1 MYVYSYFA
9 GWCNGSTSRSE
20 REAAGS
26 NPDPA
31 TKTDWPPLFDVAKG
45 GGEVNK
51 KCRCFFKRFAA
62 LLAALMLCAS
72 LSFPCFASNNASTKK
87 WVVAAESQMTNEQGT
102 LSRYL
107 KLTPYVGGNIYAATF
122 GSSGSPSKSVPSS
135 SDSNTISQFYW
146 VNPYNYPDWWRSSI
160 PLGNYS
166 YVQFDKVRVLS
177 CFLDGVSSS
186 NLSDVSFVPL
196 NTAYSL
202 DFSSDYQVSVD
213 HNQPFSLSSA
223 SAFYPVCATF
233 YYTNVGSSSSVGT
246 TAVNA
251 SIFSVP
257 LSSSS
262 PSVFNLS
269 LGTQVVPTTVPFV
282 SSSVPLPFSGIYWA
296 PIPAF
301 SNISSDSLVWA
312 VLPRNYV
319 YDSHSFDLRVSAEIS
334 FWIDAN
340 KLPAG
345 LKVGDEFPADTDAF
359 DNLRDELIKQF
370 PEASENIENGKDTI
384 QGWNDTVTV
393 DTDVA
398 STSISALNALFQNLG
413 GFLFIV
419 SLMVFGAV
427 VLRMLIRKAVDG

>member
-1 MYVYSYFA
+1 MKKKQR
-9 GWCNGSTSRSE
+9 C
-20 REAAGS
+20 
-26 NPDPA
+26 
-31 TKTDWPPLFDVAKG
+31 L
-45 GGEVNK
+45 VN
-51 KCRCFFKRFAA
+51 RFASLVA
-62 LLAALMLCAS
+62 VLMFCVSLCV
-72 LSFPCFASNNASTKK
+72 PCFASNNASSKK

-102 LSRYL
+102 MSRYL

-122 GSSGSPSKSVPSS
+122 GTSGSPSNSVPSS
-135 SDSNTISQFYW
+135 SDLSTTSQFYW

-166 YVQFDKVRVLS
+166 YVEFDKVRVLS
-177 CFLDGVSSS
+177 YYLDGTPSTNPSH
-186 NLSDVSFVPL
+186 VSFVPL

-202 DFSSDYQVSVD
+202 DFSSDYQVSVGQK
-213 HNQPFSLSSA
+213 QPFSLSSA
-223 SAFYPVCATF
+223 SAFYPISATF
-233 YYTNVGSSSSVGT
+233 YYTNVGSSSSSGT
-246 TAVNA
+246 AAVNA

-269 LGTQVVPTTVPFV
+269 LGTQVVPTTVPFA
-282 SSSVPLPFSGIYWA
+282 SSSVPLPFSGIYWGT
-296 PIPAF
+296 IPAF

-319 YDSHSFDLRVSAEIS
+319 YDPHNFDLRVSAEIS

-345 LKVGDEFPADTDAF
+345 LQVGDEFPADTDAF
-359 DNLRDELIKQF
+359 DKLRDDLIKQF
-370 PEASENIENGKDTI
+370 PEAGENIENGKATI
-384 QGWNDTVTV
+384 QGWNDTETV

-398 STSISALNALFQNLG
+398 STSMSALNAMFQNLG

>member
-1 MYVYSYFA
+1 M
-9 GWCNGSTSRSE
+9 
-20 REAAGS
+20 
-26 NPDPA
+26 
-31 TKTDWPPLFDVAKG
+31 
-45 GGEVNK
+45 K
-51 KCRCFFKRFAA
+51 KKHRCLFKRFAA
-62 LLAALMLCAS
+62 LVAALIVCLSLCV
-72 LSFPCFASNNASTKK
+72 PCFASNNASSKK

-102 LSRYL
+102 MSRYL

-122 GSSGSPSKSVPSS
+122 GTSGSPSNSVPSS
-135 SDSNTISQFYW
+135 SDLSTISQFYW

-166 YVQFDKVRVLS
+166 YVEFDKVRVLS
-177 CFLDGVSSS
+177 YYLDGNPST
-186 NLSDVSFVPL
+186 NLSHVSFVPL

-213 HNQPFSLSSA
+213 KKQPFSLSSV
-223 SAFYPVCATF
+223 SAFYPISATF
-233 YYTNVGSSSSVGT
+233 YYTNVGSSSSSGT
-246 TAVNA
+246 ASVNA

-269 LGTQVVPTTVPFV
+269 LGTQVVPTTVPFA
-282 SSSVPLPFSGIYWA
+282 SSSVPLPFSGIYWGT
-296 PIPAF
+296 IPAF

-312 VLPRNYV
+312 VLPRDYV
-319 YDSHSFDLRVSAEIS
+319 YDLHNFDLRVSAEIS

-359 DNLRDELIKQF
+359 DKLRDDLIKQF
-370 PEASENIENGKDTI
+370 PEASDNIANGKDTI
-384 QGWNDTVTV
+384 QGWNDTETV
-393 DTDVA
+393 DTDAA
-398 STSISALNALFQNLG
+398 STSMSVLNALFQNLG
-413 GFLFIV
+413 GFLFII

>member
-1 MYVYSYFA
+1 M
-9 GWCNGSTSRSE
+9 
-20 REAAGS
+20 
-26 NPDPA
+26 
-31 TKTDWPPLFDVAKG
+31 
-45 GGEVNK
+45 K
-51 KCRCFFKRFAA
+51 KKYRCFIKRFAA
-62 LLAALMLCAS
+62 LVAALMLCAS
-72 LSFPCFASNNASTKK
+72 LSVPCFASNNAASKK
-87 WVVAAESQMTNEQGT
+87 WVVADESQMTNEQGT

-122 GSSGSPSKSVPSS
+122 GSSGSPSNSVPSS
-135 SDSNTISQFYW
+135 SDPNTISQFYW

-177 CFLDGVSSS
+177 FFLDGVSSS
-186 NLSDVSFVPL
+186 NPSDVSFVPL

-213 HNQPFSLSSA
+213 RNQPFSLSSA
-223 SAFYPVCATF
+223 SAFYPISATF
-233 YYTNVGSSSSVGT
+233 YYTNVGSSPSVGT
-246 TAVNA
+246 AAVNA

-269 LGTQVVPTTVPFV
+269 LGTQVVPTTVPFA
-282 SSSVPLPFSGIYWA
+282 SSSVPLPFSGIYWGT
-296 PIPAF
+296 IPAF
-301 SNISSDSLVWA
+301 ANISSDSLVWA

-345 LKVGDEFPADTDAF
+345 LEVGDEFPADTDAF
-359 DNLRDELIKQF
+359 DNLRDDLIKQF
-370 PEASENIENGKDTI
+370 PEASEYIENGKDTI
-384 QGWNDTVTV
+384 KGWNDTETV
-393 DTDVA
+393 DPDVA
-398 STSISALNALFQNLG
+398 ATSISVLNALFQNLG

-419 SLMVFGAV
+419 ALMVFGAV

>member
-1 MYVYSYFA
+1 M
-9 GWCNGSTSRSE
+9 
-20 REAAGS
+20 
-26 NPDPA
+26 
-31 TKTDWPPLFDVAKG
+31 
-45 GGEVNK
+45 NK
-51 KCRCFFKRFAA
+51 KQRCLVKRFAA
-62 LLAALMLCAS
+62 LVAALIVCLSLCV
-72 LSFPCFASNNASTKK
+72 PCFASNNASSKK
-87 WVVAAESQMTNEQGT
+87 WVVAAESQMSNEQGT
-102 LSRYL
+102 MSRYL

-122 GSSGSPSKSVPSS
+122 GTSGSPSNSVPSS
-135 SDSNTISQFYW
+135 SDLSTTSQFYW

-166 YVQFDKVRVLS
+166 YVEFDKVRILS
-177 CFLDGVSSS
+177 YYIDGNPSTNPSH
-186 NLSDVSFVPL
+186 VSFVPL

-202 DFSSDYQVSVD
+202 AFSSDYQVSVD
-213 HNQPFSLSSA
+213 KKQPFSLSSA
-223 SAFYPVCATF
+223 SAFYPISATF
-233 YYTNVGSSSSVGT
+233 YYTNVGSSSSSGT
-246 TAVNA
+246 ASVNA

-269 LGTQVVPTTVPFV
+269 LGTQVVPTTVPFA
-282 SSSVPLPFSGIYWA
+282 SSSVPLPFSGIYWGT
-296 PIPAF
+296 IPAF

-319 YDSHSFDLRVSAEIS
+319 FDLHNFDLRVSAEIS

-359 DNLRDELIKQF
+359 DKLRDELIKQF
-370 PEASENIENGKDTI
+370 PEASENIANGKDTI
-384 QGWNDTVTV
+384 QGWNDTETV
-393 DTDVA
+393 DTDAA
-398 STSISALNALFQNLG
+398 STSMSVLNALFQNLG
-413 GFLFIV
+413 GFLFII

>member
-1 MYVYSYFA
+1 M
-9 GWCNGSTSRSE
+9 
-20 REAAGS
+20 
-26 NPDPA
+26 
-31 TKTDWPPLFDVAKG
+31 
-45 GGEVNK
+45 K
-51 KCRCFFKRFAA
+51 KKQRCLVKRFVALVAA
-62 LLAALMLCAS
+62 LIVCLSLCV
-72 LSFPCFASNNASTKK
+72 PCFASNNASSKK

-102 LSRYL
+102 MSRYL

-122 GSSGSPSKSVPSS
+122 GTSGSPSNSLPSS
-135 SDSNTISQFYW
+135 SDSSITSQFYW

-166 YVQFDKVRVLS
+166 YVEFDKVRVLS
-177 CFLDGVSSS
+177 YFLDGNPSANPSH
-186 NLSDVSFVPL
+186 VSFVPL

-202 DFSSDYQVSVD
+202 DFSSDYQVSVGQK
-213 HNQPFSLSSA
+213 QPFSLSSA
-223 SAFYPVCATF
+223 SAFYPISATF
-233 YYTNVGSSSSVGT
+233 YYTNIGSSSSSGT
-246 TAVNA
+246 AAVNA

-269 LGTQVVPTTVPFV
+269 LGTQVVPTTVPFA
-282 SSSVPLPFSGIYWA
+282 SSSVPLPFSGIYWGT
-296 PIPAF
+296 IPAF

-319 YDSHSFDLRVSAEIS
+319 YDPHNFDLRLSAEIS

-359 DNLRDELIKQF
+359 DSLRDDLIKQF
-370 PEASENIENGKDTI
+370 PEAGKYIENGKDTI
-384 QGWNDTVTV
+384 KGWNDTETV
-393 DTDVA
+393 DTDAA
-398 STSISALNALFQNLG
+398 STSMSVLNALFQNLG
-413 GFLFIV
+413 GFLFII

>member
-1 MYVYSYFA
+1 M
-9 GWCNGSTSRSE
+9 
-20 REAAGS
+20 
-26 NPDPA
+26 
-31 TKTDWPPLFDVAKG
+31 
-45 GGEVNK
+45 K
-51 KCRCFFKRFAA
+51 KKYRCFFKRFAA
-62 LLAALMLCAS
+62 LVAALMLCAS
-72 LSFPCFASNNASTKK
+72 LSVPCFASNNAASKK
-87 WVVAAESQMTNEQGT
+87 WVVADESQMTNEQGT

-122 GSSGSPSKSVPSS
+122 GSSGSPSNSVPSS
-135 SDSNTISQFYW
+135 SNPDTISQFYW

-177 CFLDGVSSS
+177 YFLDGVSSS
-186 NLSDVSFVPL
+186 NPSDVSFVPL

-202 DFSSDYQVSVD
+202 DFSSDYQVSVGR
-213 HNQPFSLSSA
+213 NQPFSLSSA
-223 SAFYPVCATF
+223 SAFYPISAIF
-233 YYTNVGSSSSVGT
+233 YYTNVGDSPSVGT
-246 TAVNA
+246 AAVSA

-269 LGTQVVPTTVPFV
+269 LGTQVVPTTVPFA
-282 SSSVPLPFSGIYWA
+282 SSSVPLPFSGIYWGT
-296 PIPAF
+296 IPAF
-301 SNISSDSLVWA
+301 ANISSDSLVWA

-334 FWIDAN
+334 FWIDAT

-345 LKVGDEFPADTDAF
+345 LEVGDEFPADTDAF
-359 DNLRDELIKQF
+359 DKLREDLIKQF
-370 PEASENIENGKDTI
+370 PEASKYIENGKDTI
-384 QGWNDTVTV
+384 KGWNDTETV
-393 DTDVA
+393 DTEVA
-398 STSISALNALFQNLG
+398 STSISVLNALFQNLG